1 MLIHRNE
8 NNEMIWPKKYKYSNG
23 TQFWYFEGDLHREE
37 GPAIIWPDGKKEW
50 FLDGVR
56 FYEESKWLNKVLFN
70 EVKIELYEP

>member
-8 NNEMIWPKKYKYSNG
+8 NNEIISSVKIERGG
-23 TQFWYFEGDLHREE
+23 TKFWYFEGDLHRED
-37 GPAIIWPDGKKEW
+37 GPAIIWPDGNKRW
-50 FLDGVR
+50 YLDGIR